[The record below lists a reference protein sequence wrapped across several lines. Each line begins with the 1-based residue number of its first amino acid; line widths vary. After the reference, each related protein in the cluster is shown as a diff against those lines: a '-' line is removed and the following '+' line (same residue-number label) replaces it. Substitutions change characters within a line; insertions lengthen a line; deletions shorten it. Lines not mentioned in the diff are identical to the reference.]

1 MTSCKLQPLRM
12 QMDQRTENKGLYQ
25 SDYEHDACGVGMVV
39 NIHGGKSH
47 DLVDNALKVL
57 ENMEHRGAETRD
69 KTGDGA
75 GIMVQIPHEFILLQG
90 IPVPEK
96 GKYGTGLVF
105 LPKDEKA
112 QQDILS
118 VMIEEIEREGLTLM
132 HLRAVPT
139 NPEVLGAAAR
149 EVEPDIK
156 QIFITGS
163 LTPDP
168 SPKGEGRDV
177 FHSNVSELDRK
188 LYIIRK
194 RIENRVA
201 QREKSFYICSLS
213 TKNIVYKGMLTSGQL
228 RRYFPDL
235 SNDYFTSGLALVHS
249 RFSTNTFP
257 TWSLAQPFR
266 LLAHNGEINTIRGNR
281 GWMKARES
289 VLNSEAL
296 GDIRDL
302 RPIVQEGMSDSASLD
317 NVFEFLMLSGLSLPQ
332 AMAILVPESF
342 NDKNPISE
350 DLKAFYEYH
359 SILMEPWDG
368 PAALLFSDGR
378 YAGGMLDRNG
388 LRPSRYTITKQ
399 GMMVVASEVGVMDF
413 EPGDVVSKG
422 RLQPGKILL
431 IDTQEGKIYYD
442 GEIKE
447 QLAKAHPYREWLN
460 ENRVQLEKLKSGRH
474 VENSVSDLEQK
485 LVTFGFGQED
495 IDKTIIPMATA
506 GQEPVAAMGNDTPLA
521 VISDRPQ
528 ILFNYFRQQFAQ
540 VTNPAIDPIREEL
553 VMSLTEYIGAVGTNI
568 LTPDASNCKMVRLPQ
583 PVLTNTQL
591 DILCNIRYKGFK
603 TIKLSL
609 AHPQPLPKGGE
620 PDWNQA
626 GENLRTAL
634 DKLCK
639 DAEQAVDDGYN
650 YIILTDKVNE
660 DPSLGEGQGWAFIPS
675 LLAVSAVHHYLISVG
690 KRVQTALIVESGE
703 IREVMHA
710 ALLLGY
716 GASALCPYM
725 TFAILDDLVKRHKIQ
740 EEYATAEKNYI
751 KAVDKGLKKIMS
763 KMGISTIRSYR
774 GAKIFESIGLSEDLL
789 RRYFG
794 TEVSTIGGIG
804 LKEIARDAITLSRL
818 GNSSFSRLEMSQ
830 TAIGNI
836 PKRPNDQTTNLPNN
850 GQFAWRKDG
859 IKHAWNPETIAKL
872 QIACRTGSYEKFKE
886 WAKLVDEKDSPIFLR
901 DFLTFKKVS
910 TPLHNREGQGGGSPI
925 PIDEVEPVESIVKHF
940 VTGAMSFGA
949 LSIEAH
955 EALALAMNKLGAR
968 SNTGEGGEDNARYH
982 SEVDGVSLSSKTKQ
996 IASGRFGVTAE
1007 YLVNAEEIQIK
1018 VAQGAKP
1025 GEGGQL
1031 PGFKVNE
1038 IIAKTRNAIPGIS
1051 LISPPPHHD
1060 IYSIEDLAQLIF
1072 DLKNINPIAA
1082 VSVKLVAESGV
1093 GTIAA
1098 GVAKAKAD
1106 LIVISGAEGGTGAS
1120 PASSMRF
1127 AGISPEIGLAETQQT
1142 LVINGLR
1149 NQVRLQTDGQL
1160 KTAKDVIIMAMLG
1173 ADEFSFGTLPLIV
1186 LGCVMMR
1193 KCNTN
1198 TCPMGVATQNP
1209 ELRKHFEG
1217 RSEYVVNFFTF
1228 LAEQV
1233 REYLSE
1239 IGVHSLK
1246 EIIGH
1251 TELIESLTPSPSF
1264 PTCGRHPVAI
1274 PNGEGSAAAEKWH
1287 TIDFSRLLHKPETE
1301 KALYW
1306 DRGAFTK
1313 VSGVKD
1319 EEIIKA
1325 AVKAI
1330 NSGEEVT
1337 LDYAIKNTDRAV
1349 TTMLSGVIAKRYG
1362 EAGLPDN
1369 TINIKFK
1376 GSAGQS
1382 FGAFAVKGVNL
1393 KLEGECNDYF
1403 GKGLSGGRISILP
1416 PARSGEDFHAEDN
1429 IIAGN
1434 TGLYGATSG
1443 ELYINGKV
1451 GERFGVRNSGAIA
1464 VIEGAGDHC
1473 CEYMTGGR
1481 VVVLGKTGRNFAAG
1495 MSGGVAYVY
1504 DPDHTFDYFCN
1515 MDMVELSLVEDSV
1528 SRKELLELIRQH
1540 YLHTGSALAGRMLD
1554 DWQRYVQDFIQVV
1567 PIEYKRVLQEEQN
1580 KKLQEKIANIQRDY

>member
-1 MTSCKLQPLRM
+1 MERSER
-12 QMDQRTENKGLYQ
+12 KGLYQ
-25 SDYEHDACGVGMVV
+25 SEYEHDACGVGMVV

-47 DLVDNALKVL
+47 ELVDNALKVL

-105 LPKDEKA
+105 LPKEEKT
-112 QQDILS
+112 QQQILS
-118 VMIEEIEREGLTLM
+118 VMIDEIEREGLQLM
-132 HLRAVPT
+132 HLRTVPT
-139 NPEVLGAAAR
+139 NPEVLGVAAR

-156 QIFITGS
+156 QIFVKRGPTPHPLPVMEGS
-163 LTPDP
+163 DYTPDEEE
-168 SPKGEGRDV
+168 KAFERT
-177 FHSNVSELDRK
+177 

-201 QREKSFYICSLS
+201 KMEASTPLPHREGQGGESDFYICSLS
-213 TKNIVYKGMLTSGQL
+213 SKNIIYKGMLTSGQL

-257 TWSLAQPFR
+257 KWKLAQPFR

-296 GDIRDL
+296 GDIKDL

-317 NVFEFLMLSGLSLPQ
+317 NVFEFLMMSGLSLPQ

-447 QLAKAHPYREWLN
+447 KLAKAHPYREWLN
-460 ENRVQLEKLKSGRH
+460 ENRVQLEKLKSGRK
-474 VENSVSDLEQK
+474 VDNGVSDLNAK

-528 ILFNYFRQQFAQ
+528 VLFNYFRQQFAQ

-591 DILCNIRYKGFK
+591 DILCNIRYKGFNTK
-603 TIKLSL
+603 KLPIL
-609 AHPQPLPKGGE
+609 FEIAKGEEG
-620 PDWNQA
+620 
-626 GENLRTAL
+626 LRKAL
-634 DKLCK
+634 DDLCHQ
-639 DAEQAVDDGYN
+639 AEASVDEGVN
-650 YIILTDKVNE
+650 YIILSDRDLDEKH
-660 DPSLGEGQGWAFIPS
+660 AAIPS

-725 TFAILDDLVKRHKIQ
+725 TFAVLDDLVKHHKIQ

-794 TEVSTIGGIG
+794 TEVSTIGGVG
-804 LKEIARDAITLSRL
+804 LKEIARDAIRL
-818 GNSSFSRLEMSQ
+818 HAAGGAGRCA
-830 TAIGNI
+830 TA
-836 PKRPNDQTTNLPNN
+836 TNTAVLQNQ

-872 QIACRTGSYEKFKE
+872 QLACRQGSYEKFKE
-886 WAKLVDEKDSPIFLR
+886 WSKLVDEKESPIFLR
-901 DFLTFKKVS
+901 DFLRFKKVT
-910 TPLHNREGQGGGSPI
+910 TPLHDREGQGGGSSVSL
-925 PIDEVEPVESIVKHF
+925 DEVEPVESIVKHF

-1072 DLKNINPIAA
+1072 DLKNINPTAA

-1217 RSEYVVNFFTF
+1217 RAEYVVNYFTF

-1233 REYLSE
+1233 REYLAE
-1239 IGVHSLK
+1239 IGVKSLK

-1251 TELIESLTPSPSF
+1251 TELIEATVPEASAS
-1264 PTCGRHPVAI
+1264 
-1274 PNGEGSAAAEKWH
+1274 GSAAVGKWK
-1287 TIDFSRLLHKPETE
+1287 TIDFARLLHKPATD

-1306 DRGAFTK
+1306 DRGAYTK
-1313 VSGVKD
+1313 VTGVKD
-1319 EEIIKA
+1319 EEMIKA
-1325 AVKAI
+1325 AQKAI
-1330 NSGEEVT
+1330 NNQEEVT

-1349 TTMLSGVIAKRYG
+1349 GTMLSGVIAQKYG
-1362 EAGLPDN
+1362 EEGLPDG
-1369 TINIKFK
+1369 TIKIKFK

-1382 FGAFAVKGVNL
+1382 FGAFAVKGL
-1393 KLEGECNDYF
+1393 DLRLEGETNDYF

-1416 PARSGEDFHAEDN
+1416 PARRSDDFKAEEN

-1554 DWQRYVQDFIQVV
+1554 DWHRYIEDFIQVV
-1567 PIEYKRVLQEEQN
+1567 PIEYKRVLEEEKM
-1580 KKLQEKIANIQRDY
+1580 KKLHEKIADIQRDY

>member
-1 MTSCKLQPLRM
+1 MTKCKSDNQ
-12 QMDQRTENKGLYQ
+12 GLYQ
-25 SDYEHDACGVGMVV
+25 SDYEHDACGVGMIV
-39 NIHGGKSH
+39 NIHGNKSH
-47 DLVDNALKVL
+47 ELVDNALKVL

-105 LPKDEKA
+105 LPKDKKA
-112 QQDILS
+112 QETILS
-118 VMIEEIEREGLTLM
+118 VMIEEIEREGLQLM
-132 HLRAVPT
+132 HVRTVPT
-139 NPEVLGAAAR
+139 CPDALGKAAL
-149 EVEPDIK
+149 EVEPEIR
-156 QIFITGS
+156 QVFVTGV
-163 LTPDP
+163 TED
-168 SPKGEGRDV
+168 
-177 FHSNVSELDRK
+177 NAAALDRK

-194 RIENRVA
+194 RIENRIHD
-201 QREKSFYICSLS
+201 RDFYICSLS
-213 TKNIVYKGMLTSGQL
+213 SKNIIYKGMLTSGQL

-289 VLNSEAL
+289 VLSSEAL
-296 GDIRDL
+296 GDIKDL

-317 NVFEFLMLSGLSLPQ
+317 NVFEFLTMSGLSLPQ

-431 IDTQEGKIYYD
+431 IDTQEGRIYYD

-447 QLAKAHPYREWLN
+447 QLAKAHPYREWLQT
-460 ENRVQLEKLKSGRH
+460 NRIQLEKLKSGRK
-474 VENSVSDLEQK
+474 VENSVSDLEKK

-495 IDKTIIPMATA
+495 IDKTIIPMATT

-528 ILFNYFRQQFAQ
+528 VLFNYFRQQFAQ

-603 TIKLSL
+603 TIKL
-609 AHPQPLPKGGE
+609 PLSVATTDIKAE
-620 PDWNQA
+620 EA
-626 GENLRTAL
+626 LRQAL
-634 DKLCK
+634 DQLCK
-639 DAEQAVDDGYN
+639 DAEKAVDDGYN
-650 YIILTDKVNE
+650 YIILTDKTDDASSESV
-660 DPSLGEGQGWAFIPS
+660 GETTWFYIPS

-703 IREVMHA
+703 IRETMHA

-725 TFAILDDLVKRHKIQ
+725 TFAVLDDLVKRGKIQ
-740 EEYATAEKNYI
+740 TEYATAEAHYI

-774 GAKIFESIGLSEDLL
+774 GAKIFESIGLGEDLL

-804 LKEIARDAITLSRL
+804 LKEIARDAIILQ
-818 GNSSFSRLEMSQ
+818 EQAKEQ
-830 TAIGNI
+830 TMLQNQG
-836 PKRPNDQTTNLPNN
+836 L
-850 GQFAWRKDG
+850 FAWRKDG
-859 IKHAWNPETIAKL
+859 IKHAWNPETIAQL
-872 QIACRTGSYEKFKE
+872 QLATRQGNYEKFKQ
-886 WAKLVDEKDSPIFLR
+886 WAAIVDEKESPIFIR
-901 DFLTFKKVS
+901 DFFGWKKAA
-910 TPLHNREGQGGGSPI
+910 TPTPM
-925 PIDEVEPVESIVKHF
+925 DEVEPVESIVKHF

-955 EALALAMNKLGAR
+955 EALALAMNKLGTR

-1072 DLKNINPIAA
+1072 DLKNINPTAA

-1127 AGISPEIGLAETQQT
+1127 AGISPEIGLSETQQT
-1142 LVINGLR
+1142 LVRNGLR

-1160 KTAKDVIIMAMLG
+1160 KTAKDVVIMAMLG

-1217 RSEYVVNFFTF
+1217 RAEYVVNFFTF

-1251 TELIESLTPSPSF
+1251 TELIEVDTKNA
-1264 PTCGRHPVAI
+1264 TD
-1274 PNGEGSAAAEKWH
+1274 KQK
-1287 TIDFSRLLHKPETE
+1287 TIDFGRLLHKPDTE

-1306 DRGAFTK
+1306 DRGQFTK
-1313 VSGVKD
+1313 VSAVKD

-1325 AVKAI
+1325 AQKAI
-1330 NSGEEVT
+1330 ESQEEIT
-1337 LDYAIKNTDRAV
+1337 LDYAIKNTDRAA
-1349 TTMLSGVIAKRYG
+1349 TTMLSGVIAKKYG
-1362 EAGLPDN
+1362 EEGLPDG

-1382 FGAFAVKGVNL
+1382 FGAFAVRGLNIR
-1393 KLEGECNDYF
+1393 LEGECNDYF

-1416 PARSGEDFHAEDN
+1416 PVRSGESFHAEEN

-1443 ELYINGKV
+1443 ELYVNGKV

-1540 YLHTGSALAGRMLD
+1540 YLHTGSALAGRLLD
-1554 DWQRYVQDFIQVV
+1554 DWHRHIADFIQVV
-1567 PIEYKRVLQEEQN
+1567 PIEYKRVLEEE
-1580 KKLQEKIANIQRDY
+1580 KMARLHKKIADIQRDY

>member
-1 MTSCKLQPLRM
+1 MTKSKL
-12 QMDQRTENKGLYQ
+12 NGLYQ
-25 SDYEHDACGVGMVV
+25 SQYEHDACGVGMVV

-47 DLVDNALKVL
+47 ELVDQALRVL

-75 GIMVQIPHEFILLQG
+75 GIMIQIPHEFILLQG

-105 LPKDEKA
+105 LPKEEQG

-118 VMIEEIEREGLTLM
+118 VMIEEIEREGLQLM
-132 HLRAVPT
+132 HLRTVPT
-139 NPEVLGAAAR
+139 CPEVLGEAAR
-149 EVEPDIK
+149 RVEPAIK
-156 QIFITGS
+156 QLFVAHPQS
-163 LTPDP
+163 
-168 SPKGEGRDV
+168 KGGEFGFSQDDDV
-177 FHSNVSELDRK
+177 AFKRK

-194 RIENRVA
+194 RIERRIA
-201 QREKSFYICSLS
+201 HPDFYICSLNN
-213 TKNIVYKGMLTSGQL
+213 TNMIYKGMLTSGQL

-235 SNDYFTSGLALVHS
+235 SNPYLTSGLALVHS

-289 VLNSEAL
+289 VLSSEAL
-296 GDIRDL
+296 GDVKSIS
-302 RPIVQEGMSDSASLD
+302 PIVEEGMSDSASLD
-317 NVFEFLMLSGLSLPQ
+317 NVFEFLTMSGLSLPQ

-399 GMMVVASEVGVMDF
+399 GVMVVASEVGVMDF

-442 GEIKE
+442 GEVKE
-447 QLAKAHPYREWLN
+447 QLAKSHPYREWL
-460 ENRVQLEKLKSGRH
+460 EQNRVQLEKLKSGRK
-474 VENSVSDLEQK
+474 VENAVADLECK
-485 LVTFGFGQED
+485 LMQFGYGQED
-495 IDKTIIPMATA
+495 IDKTIVPMATA

-521 VISDRPQ
+521 VVSDRPQ
-528 ILFNYFRQQFAQ
+528 VLFNYFRQQFAQ

-603 TIKLSL
+603 TQKLPIL
-609 AHPQPLPKGGE
+609 FNIEKGEEG
-620 PDWNQA
+620 
-626 GENLRTAL
+626 LRQAL
-634 DKLCK
+634 DDLCHE
-639 DAEQAVDDGYN
+639 AEHSVDEGVN
-650 YIILTDKVNE
+650 YIILSDRDIDEKH
-660 DPSLGEGQGWAFIPS
+660 AAIPS

-703 IREVMHA
+703 IRETMHA

-725 TFAILDDLVKRHKIQ
+725 TFAILDDLVKRGKIQ
-740 EEYATAEKNYI
+740 EDYATAEAHYI

-789 RRYFG
+789 HRYFG

-804 LKEIARDAITLSRL
+804 LKEIARDAIRLHEMGRSGKETSGTL
-818 GNSSFSRLEMSQ
+818 
-830 TAIGNI
+830 
-836 PKRPNDQTTNLPNN
+836 KNN
-850 GQFAWRKDG
+850 GQFSWRKDG

-872 QIACRTGSYEKFKE
+872 QLATRQGSYEKFKD
-886 WAKLVDEKDSPIFLR
+886 WAKLVDEKESPIFIR
-901 DFLTFKKVS
+901 DFFGFKKAA
-910 TPLHNREGQGGGSPI
+910 TPT

-968 SNTGEGGEDNARYH
+968 SNTGEGGEDNVRYH
-982 SEVDGVSLSSKTKQ
+982 TEVDGVSLSSKTKQ

-1031 PGFKVNE
+1031 PGFKVND

-1072 DLKNINPIAA
+1072 DLKNINPTAA

-1106 LIVISGAEGGTGAS
+1106 LIVVSGAEGGTGAS

-1142 LVINGLR
+1142 LVMNGLR

-1217 RSEYVVNFFTF
+1217 RAEYVVNYFTF
-1228 LAEQV
+1228 LAQQV

-1251 TELIESLTPSPSF
+1251 TELIEISEKLKVKS
-1264 PTCGRHPVAI
+1264 
-1274 PNGEGSAAAEKWH
+1274 EKLAAAEKWK
-1287 TIDFSRLLHKPETE
+1287 TIDYARLLHKPETD
-1301 KALYW
+1301 KPLYW
-1306 DRGAFTK
+1306 DRGAYTK
-1313 VSGVKD
+1313 VTGVKD
-1319 EEIIKA
+1319 EEIIRA
-1325 AVKAI
+1325 ARQAI
-1330 NSGEEVT
+1330 DEQEEVT

-1349 TTMLSGVIAKRYG
+1349 TTMLSGEIAKKYG
-1362 EAGLPDN
+1362 EAGLPDH

-1382 FGAFAVKGVNL
+1382 FGAFAVSGLNIR
-1393 KLEGECNDYF
+1393 LEGECNDYF

-1416 PARSGEDFHAEDN
+1416 PSRSHEDFHAEDN

-1481 VVVLGKTGRNFAAG
+1481 VVVLGETGRNFAAG

-1504 DPDHTFDYFCN
+1504 DPKHTFDYFCN
-1515 MDMVELSLVEDSV
+1515 MDMVEINLVEDSV

-1554 DWQRYVQDFIQVV
+1554 DWHRYIEDFIQVV
-1567 PIEYKRVLQEEQN
+1567 PIEYKRVLEEE
-1580 KKLQEKIANIQRDY
+1580 KMARLHEKIADIQRDY

>member
-1 MTSCKLQPLRM
+1 MTKSKL
-12 QMDQRTENKGLYQ
+12 NGLYQ
-25 SDYEHDACGVGMVV
+25 SQYEHDACGVGMVV

-47 DLVDNALKVL
+47 ELVDQALRVL

-75 GIMVQIPHEFILLQG
+75 GIMIQIPHEFILLQG

-105 LPKDEKA
+105 LPKEEQG

-118 VMIEEIEREGLTLM
+118 VMIEEIEREGLQLM
-132 HLRAVPT
+132 HLRTVPT
-139 NPEVLGAAAR
+139 CPEVLGEAAR
-149 EVEPDIK
+149 RVEPAIK
-156 QIFITGS
+156 QLFVAHPQS
-163 LTPDP
+163 
-168 SPKGEGRDV
+168 KGGEFGFSQDDDV
-177 FHSNVSELDRK
+177 AFKRK

-194 RIENRVA
+194 RIERRIA
-201 QREKSFYICSLS
+201 HPDFYICSLNN
-213 TKNIVYKGMLTSGQL
+213 TNMIYKGMLTSGQL

-235 SNDYFTSGLALVHS
+235 SNPYLTSGLALVHS

-289 VLNSEAL
+289 VLSSEAL
-296 GDIRDL
+296 GDVKSIS
-302 RPIVQEGMSDSASLD
+302 PIVEEGMSDSASLD
-317 NVFEFLMLSGLSLPQ
+317 NVFEFLTMSGLSLPQ

-399 GMMVVASEVGVMDF
+399 GVMVVASEVGVMDF

-442 GEIKE
+442 GEVKE
-447 QLAKAHPYREWLN
+447 QLAKSHPYREWL
-460 ENRVQLEKLKSGRH
+460 EQNRVQLEKLKSGRK
-474 VENSVSDLEQK
+474 VENAVADLECK
-485 LVTFGFGQED
+485 LMQFGYGQED
-495 IDKTIIPMATA
+495 IDKTIVPMATA

-521 VISDRPQ
+521 VVSDRPQ
-528 ILFNYFRQQFAQ
+528 VLFNYFRQQFAQ

-603 TIKLSL
+603 TQKLPIL
-609 AHPQPLPKGGE
+609 FNIEKGEEG
-620 PDWNQA
+620 
-626 GENLRTAL
+626 LRQAL
-634 DKLCK
+634 DDLCHE
-639 DAEQAVDDGYN
+639 AEHSVDEGVN
-650 YIILTDKVNE
+650 YIILSDRDIDETH
-660 DPSLGEGQGWAFIPS
+660 AAIPS

-703 IREVMHA
+703 IRETMHA

-725 TFAILDDLVKRHKIQ
+725 TFAILDDLVKRGKIQ
-740 EEYATAEKNYI
+740 EDYATAEAHYI

-789 RRYFG
+789 HRYFG

-804 LKEIARDAITLSRL
+804 LKEIARDAIRLHEMGRSGKETSGTL
-818 GNSSFSRLEMSQ
+818 
-830 TAIGNI
+830 
-836 PKRPNDQTTNLPNN
+836 KNN
-850 GQFAWRKDG
+850 GQFSWRKDG

-872 QIACRTGSYEKFKE
+872 QLATRQGSYEKFKD
-886 WAKLVDEKDSPIFLR
+886 WAKLVDEKESPIFIR
-901 DFLTFKKVS
+901 DFFGFKKAT
-910 TPLHNREGQGGGSPI
+910 TPT

-968 SNTGEGGEDNARYH
+968 SNTGEGGEDNVRYH
-982 SEVDGVSLSSKTKQ
+982 TEVDGVSLSSKTKQ

-1031 PGFKVNE
+1031 PGFKVND

-1072 DLKNINPIAA
+1072 DLKNINPTAA

-1106 LIVISGAEGGTGAS
+1106 LIVVSGAEGGTGAS

-1142 LVINGLR
+1142 LVMNGLR

-1217 RSEYVVNFFTF
+1217 RAEYVVNYFTF
-1228 LAEQV
+1228 LAQQV

-1251 TELIESLTPSPSF
+1251 TELIEVTHPQSP
-1264 PTCGRHPVAI
+1264 R
-1274 PNGEGSAAAEKWH
+1274 GEESAAAEKWK
-1287 TIDFSRLLHKPETE
+1287 TIDYARLLHKPETD
-1301 KALYW
+1301 KPLYW
-1306 DRGAFTK
+1306 DRGAYTK
-1313 VSGVKD
+1313 VTGVKD
-1319 EEIIKA
+1319 EEIIRA
-1325 AVKAI
+1325 ARQAI
-1330 NSGEEVT
+1330 DEQEEVT

-1349 TTMLSGVIAKRYG
+1349 TTMLSGEIAKKYG
-1362 EAGLPDN
+1362 EAGLPDH

-1382 FGAFAVKGVNL
+1382 FGAFAVSGLNIR
-1393 KLEGECNDYF
+1393 LEGECNDYF

-1416 PARSGEDFHAEDN
+1416 PSRSHEDFHAEDN

-1481 VVVLGKTGRNFAAG
+1481 VVVLGEIGRNFAAG

-1504 DPDHTFDYFCN
+1504 DPKHTFDYFCN
-1515 MDMVELSLVEDSV
+1515 MDMVEINLVEDSV

-1554 DWQRYVQDFIQVV
+1554 DWHRYIEDFIQVV
-1567 PIEYKRVLQEEQN
+1567 PIEYKRVLEEE
-1580 KKLQEKIANIQRDY
+1580 KMARLHEKIADIQRDY

>member
-1 MTSCKLQPLRM
+1 MTNCKLQAS
-12 QMDQRTENKGLYQ
+12 QMKQGGRSTQKGLYQ
-25 SDYEHDACGVGMVV
+25 PDYEHDACGVGMVV

-47 DLVDNALKVL
+47 ELVDNALKVL

-75 GIMVQIPHEFILLQG
+75 GIMIQIPHEFILLQG

-112 QQDILS
+112 QQEILS
-118 VMIEEIEREGLTLM
+118 VMIEEIEREGLQLM

-139 NPEVLGAAAR
+139 NPEVLGAAAL

-156 QIFITGS
+156 QVFVTGVS
-163 LTPDP
+163 DD
-168 SPKGEGRDV
+168 DV
-177 FHSNVSELDRK
+177 PVFERT
-188 LYIIRK
+188 LYKIRK
-194 RIENRVA
+194 KIENRIDN
-201 QREKSFYICSLS
+201 EDFYFCSLS
-213 TKNIVYKGMLTSGQL
+213 NKNIIYKGMLTSGQL

-235 SNDYFTSGLALVHS
+235 SNDYLTSGLALVHS

-257 TWSLAQPFR
+257 KWKLAQPFR

-289 VLNSEAL
+289 VLNSDAL
-296 GDIRDL
+296 GDIKPL

-317 NVFEFLMLSGLSLPQ
+317 NVFEFLMMSGLSLPQ

-388 LRPSRYTITKQ
+388 LRPSRYTITKG

-413 EPGDVVSKG
+413 EPGDIVSKG

-447 QLAKAHPYREWLN
+447 KLAKAHPYREWLN

-474 VENSVSDLEQK
+474 VENSVSDYSQK

-528 ILFNYFRQQFAQ
+528 VLFNYFRQQFAQ

-568 LTPDASNCKMVRLPQ
+568 LSPDASNCKMVRLPQ

-591 DILCNIRYKGFK
+591 DILCNIRYKGFNTK
-603 TIKLSL
+603 KLSIL
-609 AHPQPLPKGGE
+609 FDIKKGEEG
-620 PDWNQA
+620 
-626 GENLRTAL
+626 LRQAL
-634 DKLCK
+634 DDLCH
-639 DAEQAVDDGYN
+639 DAEASVDEGVN
-650 YIILTDKVNE
+650 YIILSDRDIDEKH
-660 DPSLGEGQGWAFIPS
+660 AAIPS

-716 GASALCPYM
+716 GASAICPYM
-725 TFAILDDLVKRHKIQ
+725 TFAVLDDLVKKGKIQ

-774 GAKIFESIGLSEDLL
+774 GAKIFESIGLSDDLL

-804 LKEIARDAITLSRL
+804 LKEIARDAIRL
-818 GNSSFSRLEMSQ
+818 HAEGVGGGK
-830 TAIGNI
+830 TAADRETVLKN
-836 PKRPNDQTTNLPNN
+836 Q
-850 GQFAWRKDG
+850 GQFSWRKDG
-859 IKHAWNPETIAKL
+859 IKHAWNPESIAKL
-872 QIACRTGSYEKFKE
+872 QLATRQGNYDKFKD
-886 WAKLVDEKDSPIFLR
+886 WSKIVDEKESPIFIR
-901 DFLTFKKVS
+901 DFFGFKKAAKP
-910 TPLHNREGQGGGSPI
+910 T

-982 SEVDGVSLSSKTKQ
+982 TEVDGVSLSSKTKQ

-1072 DLKNINPIAA
+1072 DLKNINPTAA

-1142 LVINGLR
+1142 LVMNGLR

-1160 KTAKDVIIMAMLG
+1160 KTAKDVIVMAMLG

-1209 ELRKHFEG
+1209 ELRKHFQG
-1217 RSEYVVNFFTF
+1217 KVEYVVNFFTF
-1228 LAEQV
+1228 LAQQV
-1233 REYLSE
+1233 REYLAE
-1239 IGVHSLK
+1239 IGVKSLK

-1251 TELIESLTPSPSF
+1251 TELIEVRTD
-1264 PTCGRHPVAI
+1264 TATD
-1274 PNGEGSAAAEKWH
+1274 KQK
-1287 TIDFSRLLHKPETE
+1287 TIDFARLLHKPDTD

-1306 DRGAFTK
+1306 DRGAYTK

-1319 EEIIKA
+1319 EEIIRA
-1325 AVKAI
+1325 AEAAI
-1330 NSGEEVT
+1330 EKGEEVN

-1349 TTMLSGVIAKRYG
+1349 TTMLSGVIAKKYG
-1362 EAGLPDN
+1362 ETGLPDG

-1382 FGAFAVKGVNL
+1382 FGAFAIHGLSL

-1416 PARSGEDFHAEDN
+1416 PVRSNDDFKAEEN

-1504 DPDHTFDYFCN
+1504 DPTHDFDYFCN
-1515 MDMVELSLVEDSV
+1515 MDMVELGLVEDSV

-1554 DWQRYVQDFIQVV
+1554 DWQRYVADFIQVV
-1567 PIEYKRVLQEEQN
+1567 PIEYKRVLQEEQY
-1580 KKLQEKIANIQRDY
+1580 KKLQEKIANVQRDY